1 MHTTPCRNI
10 QGATELEK
18 PHCKGQHVGSLAS
31 FPRLSPQL
39 SFAYGTIN
47 AVEGLV
53 KLLRIMTSGGRLE
66 AWHFRWT
73 AALCMHGAISHAF
86 RHPPDVIIR
95 RSFTRPSTALFV
107 LQRMIAAVKAWE
119 QGYWFPMMSVIK
131 GFHCKV
137 PKFKTHWY
145 IVHLSHN
152 EKTSPYL

>member
-10 QGATELEK
+10 QGATELGK

-66 AWHFRWT
+66 AWLIVPCVHVHRKCHT
-73 AALCMHGAISHAF
+73 S

-107 LQRMIAAVKAWE
+107 LQRTIAAVKAWE
-119 QGYWFPMMSVIK
+119 QGYWFPMMSVIE

-137 PKFKTHWY
+137 PKFKTH
-145 IVHLSHN
+145 
-152 EKTSPYL
+152 